1 MGNILPP
8 IELIMVKIAMIASHK
23 KRIIV
28 YSVLQKESAVIREIL
43 IAKLLLNNR
52 PMQGNIVLRM

>member
-8 IELIMVKIAMIASHK
+8 IELIMVKIAMIAYNR